1 MKKILVSAIALM
13 MVFALVMGVSAV
25 AEEEAINPIVGY
37 WTLDIDA
44 ILEQMA
50 AAFDMTLD
58 DLMAEMGNK
67 AEAEIDALVASM
79 KYDFIFNEDGTFVM
93 AVAVEEQEETVEGTY
108 TVDTGKK
115 TITMI
120 YNATPDQPEPV
131 KESYTYDITGDKL
144 TLLLGNEQL
153 VFERV
158 PANEEAEVPAA

>member
-58 DLMAEMGNK
+58 DLMAELGNK
-67 AEAEIDALVASM
+67 AEIDALAASM

-120 YNATPDQPEPV
+120 YNASPDQPEPV

-158 PANEEAEVPAA
+158 PANEAEVPAA